1 MPMLRLKQGTVATSL
16 PLIKILPSE
25 QRSKPAMT
33 FKRVVL
39 PDPDEPRIE
48 TNKVNI
54 SQSSECAVILRYA
67 YN

>member
-48 TNKVNI
+48 TDSPGLQTRLI
-54 SQSSECAVILRYA
+54 SVKALNVP
-67 YN
+67 